1 MPLITPPIKNIKEVT
16 KSLRN
21 LILKG
26 KVHTMD

>member
-1 MPLITPPIKNIKEVT
+1 MVFKETKIKNIKEVT

-21 LILKG
+21 VILKG